1 VTSNERKLFISGVAL
16 GAVLAIAA
24 MQVKSFL
31 PQSSRPISA
40 VAEPSSAEPATEG
53 ATTVKLSE
61 AEQRSIGVQTTE
73 VRLQNIRK
81 TVQTTGRVEENET
94 GMRTISART
103 GGRIEK
109 LYLKATGE
117 IVKVGQPVAFIG
129 TAFADPA
136 TGITVYSSANGTVT
150 KRSVAEG
157 QYVKEGDELYSIADL
172 SNVWVQADIFES
184 DISMIR
190 VGQTARITSPSLQAG
205 PMNGIVGYLKSSAD
219 PDTRTIAARVQVE
232 NPEGQLRPG
241 MFVQVSF
248 DAPIKEGIPAQLAVP
263 RSAVLD
269 TGNEKVVYVARGDG
283 VFEKRSVVAGGVG
296 EDFYSVTKGLQAG
309 ERVVTHGNFLL
320 DSQTRLTGNITG
332 MFGGSKAFG
341 ADAAT
346 EPAGARSAITFKVDP
361 SQPQGG
367 AENTFHVTV
376 ADPAGKPV
384 ADAEVQVMFVMP
396 AMPSMG
402 MGEMRSSY
410 PLKWNGSEYVGTGTI
425 SMAGPWN
432 VSVDARRGNQ
442 SLGSY
447 KTHVDAK

>member
-1 VTSNERKLFISGVAL
+1 MTSYERKLFVGGVAL
-16 GAVLAIAA
+16 GAAVAVAAI
-24 MQVKSFL
+24 QVKSL
-31 PQSSRPISA
+31 ITRPGDAISTAAESSRG
-40 VAEPSSAEPATEG
+40 EPAAEG
-53 ATTVKLSE
+53 ATTVELSD

-73 VRLQNIRK
+73 VRSQAIRK
-81 TVQTTGRVEENET
+81 RIQTTGRVEEDET
-94 GMRTISART
+94 GVRTISART

-109 LYLKATGE
+109 LYLKTTGE
-117 IVKVGQPVAFIG
+117 TIKVGQPVAFIG
-129 TAFADPA
+129 TAAADPA
-136 TGITVYSSANGTVT
+136 TGFTIYSSAAGTVM
-150 KRSVAEG
+150 KRSVTEG
-157 QYVKEGDELYSIADL
+157 QYVQEGDALYSISDL
-172 SNVWVQADIFES
+172 SQVWVQADIFES
-184 DISMIR
+184 DVSMIR
-190 VGQTARITSPSLQAG
+190 VGQTATIVSSALQAG
-205 PMNGIVGYLKSSAD
+205 TLNGTVDYVNSSAD
-219 PDTRTIAARVQVE
+219 PTTRTVAARVRIE
-232 NPEGQLRPG
+232 NPRGQLRPG

-248 DAPIKEGIPAQLAVP
+248 DALLNEGVPAPLAVP

-269 TGNEKVVYVARGDG
+269 TGNEKVVYVAKGEG
-283 VFEKRSVVAGGVG
+283 VFEKRSVVAGAVG
-296 EDFYSVTKGLQAG
+296 DDFYAVTKGLAAG
-309 ERVVTHGNFLL
+309 DRVVTQGNFLL

-346 EPAGARSAITFKVDP
+346 EPAGTRSAITFKVDP
-361 SQPQGG
+361 SQPKGG

-384 ADAEVQVMFVMP
+384 TDAQVQVMFVMP

-410 PLKWNGSEYVGTGTI
+410 TLKWNGTEYVGTGTI

-447 KTHVDAK
+447 KTQVDAK